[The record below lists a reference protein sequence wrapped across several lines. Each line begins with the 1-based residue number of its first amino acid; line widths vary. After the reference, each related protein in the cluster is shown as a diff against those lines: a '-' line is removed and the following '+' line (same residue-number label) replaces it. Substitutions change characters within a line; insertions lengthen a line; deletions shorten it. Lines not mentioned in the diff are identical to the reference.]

1 MKKLDNQLSDT
12 IVGCDSWTQCE
23 LHHSLTRVLN
33 EKVGQPTVGYDSW
46 MR

>member
-1 MKKLDNQLSDT
+1 MKKLDNKLSYT
-12 IVGCDSWTQCE
+12 IVGCDICKQCE
-23 LHHSLTRVLN
+23 LHHSLTRGFN